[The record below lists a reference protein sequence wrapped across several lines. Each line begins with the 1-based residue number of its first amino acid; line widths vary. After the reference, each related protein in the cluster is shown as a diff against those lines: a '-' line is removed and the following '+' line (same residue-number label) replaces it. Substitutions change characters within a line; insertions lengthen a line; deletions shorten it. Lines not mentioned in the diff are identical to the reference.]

1 MFEFY
6 RLDNSIILTLVM
18 ISSLCVAAQ
27 AMAVVAGFNRY
38 KASALQWV
46 ENLMEVCILIHSV
59 IHAFLIS
66 GVMDNM
72 KSSLIVPVGLV
83 GLRYGIFLM
92 VVLFSVGVAI
102 LRRRPLSL
110 ANIPVAFLAL
120 PYGERILGRSFSQV
134 YISIFLFWIGRAL
147 YICLMRRKNRYSEVS
162 SFSIKDAMDALR
174 TGLLY
179 CGEDGE
185 IYLMNRRMQELLLAL
200 TGKAW
205 RNGLDIRDA
214 LLKGNNT
221 YITPEPLSLDGEKVY
236 PPGDGTAWLFKE
248 HEMIIA
254 GREYIQISAVDVSRR
269 WELTHELWKRENEL
283 RERGGEL
290 AAALENLDEIQRG
303 EELVRLKSKVHD
315 TMAQRLTVLMQVF
328 RAEKSI
334 AETDLKS
341 YADDMLKEVR
351 EEVESGAG
359 SIETLCRIYSDIGV
373 SVKINGTMPQ
383 NPIYASFCADFI
395 REGVTNAVRHGFATK
410 VIVTYGNTDGSN
422 TLSLEDNGFS
432 YAGEIKEG
440 GGIGELRRRLALLGG
455 KLEIITQPQFILRAY
470 F

>member
-6 RLDNSIILTLVM
+6 RLNNNVILALVM

-38 KASALQWV
+38 KASAVHWV

-59 IHAFLIS
+59 LHAVLIS
-66 GVMDNM
+66 MIMDSM
-72 KSSLIVPVGLV
+72 KSSHIAPVGFSA
-83 GLRYGIFLM
+83 LRYGIFLM
-92 VVLFSVGVAI
+92 IVLFSIAIVI
-102 LRRRPLSL
+102 LRRKASPLL
-110 ANIPVAFLAL
+110 IIPVAAFVL
-120 PYGERILGRSFSQV
+120 PFSERILGHSFPLV
-134 YISIFLFWIGRAL
+134 YILAFIFWISRAL
-147 YICLMRRKNRYSEVS
+147 YTCLLRRSNRRREVS
-162 SFSIKDAMDALR
+162 SFSIKEAMDALR

-179 CGEDGE
+179 CGDDGE
-185 IYLMNRRMQELLLAL
+185 IFLMNRRMQELLLAL

-205 RNGLDIRDA
+205 RNGLDIRHA
-214 LLKGNNT
+214 LLGGNA
-221 YITPEPLSLDGEKVY
+221 YSTPEPLSLDGEKVY

-248 HEMIIA
+248 HEMLIA
-254 GREYIQISAVDVSRR
+254 GRKYIQIYAVDVSER

-283 RERGGEL
+283 KERGGEL
-290 AAALENLDEIQRG
+290 AAALETLDEIQRG

-334 AETDLKS
+334 TEADLKS

-351 EEVESGAG
+351 EEVESGSG
-359 SIETLCRIYSDIGV
+359 DIETLCKIYSDIGV
-373 SVKINGTMPQ
+373 SVEINGASPQ
-383 NPIYASFCADFI
+383 NPIHANFCADFI
-395 REGVTNAVRHGFATK
+395 REGVTNAVRHGFATR
-410 VIVTYGNTDGSN
+410 VIVTYGNKGS
-422 TLSLEDNGFS
+422 SPSISVEDNGF
-432 YAGEIKEG
+432 AHLGEITEG

-455 KLEIITQPQFILRAY
+455 RLEIITQPQFILRGY